1 MFSINFSKA
10 NTKFCLSLNYI
21 ADNSYLFLN
30 GKGIFKFKVDKKMLT
45 CQLSFVL
52 QVYLRDLDESR
63 DISLKR
69 IVCDFSVDY
78 NSIYKSDILYIQKYL
93 MIKNNMK

>member
-1 MFSINFSKA
+1 MEKES
-10 NTKFCLSLNYI
+10 LSLKSTI
-21 ADNSYLFLN
+21 
-30 GKGIFKFKVDKKMLT
+30 KMLT
-45 CQLSFVL
+45 FQLNFVL
-52 QVYLRDLDESR
+52 EVYLRDLDESR
-63 DISLKR
+63 DISLKG

>member
-1 MFSINFSKA
+1 MEKES
-10 NTKFCLSLNYI
+10 LSLKSTI
-21 ADNSYLFLN
+21 
-30 GKGIFKFKVDKKMLT
+30 KMLT
-45 CQLSFVL
+45 CQLNFVL